1 MKNVVIRGIKV
12 IDIGFITAIYLTFGI
27 VLAKLCDRFLGE
39 FDEEKENKKPLWQLL
54 IELFFYLW
62 FIGVVVYLVRNVVQ
76 LIPFPFHGVYGYDH
90 FRVKELINAVIFF
103 VTFLHF
109 QDYYQKKT
117 RYLFMRLK
125 LNTV

>member
-1 MKNVVIRGIKV
+1 MKEVMIRGIKV

-27 VLAKLCDRFLGE
+27 VLAKLCDRALGE

>member
-1 MKNVVIRGIKV
+1 M
-12 IDIGFITAIYLTFGI
+12 A
-27 VLAKLCDRFLGE
+27 LAKLCDRVFGE
-39 FDEEKENKKPLWQLL
+39 FDEEKENKKPLWQVL

-62 FIGVVVYLVRNVVQ
+62 FIGVVVYVVQ

-109 QDYYQKKT
+109 QNYYQKKIT
-117 RYLFMRLK
+117 YLFTRL
-125 LNTV
+125 